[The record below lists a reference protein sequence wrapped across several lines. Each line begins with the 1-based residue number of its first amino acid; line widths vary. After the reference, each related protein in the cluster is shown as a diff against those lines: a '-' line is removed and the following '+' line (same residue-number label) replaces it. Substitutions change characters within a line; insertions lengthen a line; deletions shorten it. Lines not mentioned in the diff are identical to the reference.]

1 MSKML
6 RCFHKFLIL
15 SRYTPIRRHA
25 DTPIRFLQ
33 AATFFVA
40 LSGCAGSSHRSDV
53 TEYALAV
60 GRPYPNELGVAQ
72 ERVNRYL
79 ARLKPS
85 QRAQLMQN
93 EYLAVE
99 ATTVPASEVPGLA
112 NKISSGQVQATGG
125 FAADPYNR
133 MSVVSRFI
141 MIFETKTGQPAT
153 DEGFVVIN
161 TPSKGKLGIFGGY
174 TALYIGTGK

>member
-6 RCFHKFLIL
+6 RCFPKLFII
-15 SRYTPIRRHA
+15 SRYTPIRRYIA
-25 DTPIRFLQ
+25 QRAPGL
-33 AATFFVA
+33 AAAIFIA
-40 LSGCAGSSHRSDV
+40 LSGCAGSSHRGDF

-60 GRPYPNELGVAQ
+60 GRPYPHELAIAQ

-79 ARLKPS
+79 ARLRSS

-99 ATTVPASEVPGLA
+99 TTTIPASDVPGLQNRIA
-112 NKISSGQVQATGG
+112 QGKIQAMGG
-125 FAADPYNR
+125 SDTYNP
-133 MSVVSRFI
+133 MSVVTRFV
-141 MIFETKTGQPAT
+141 MIFETKSGQPAT
-153 DEGFVVIN
+153 DEGFVVVD
-161 TPSKGKLGIFGGY
+161 TPFRGKVGIFGGY